1 VVRAPIL
8 DGALN
13 VCARLELTAEHA
25 PCELGY
31 FIIGRESEANE
42 LVCRQIANAAAQIGW
57 ENPLEADALLETND
71 AILSAKGHVPGQ
83 EDSDE

>member
-1 VVRAPIL
+1 VVRAPAPN
-8 DGALN
+8 GALD
-13 VCARLELTAEHA
+13 VDPSLELPTERT

-31 FIIGRESEANE
+31 FIIGRESEANQ

-57 ENPLEADALLETND
+57 ENPLETAALLETND
-71 AILSAKGHVPGQ
+71 AILSAKGHAPGQ